1 MGYFQKTGAIQRLD
15 ISTNLSYREGNM
27 DRSFCNSVG
36 DVLKDE
42 SKNEFKISLYFD
54 GKETMALIQGFYVV
68 K

>member
-1 MGYFQKTGAIQRLD
+1 M
-15 ISTNLSYREGNM
+15 
-27 DRSFCNSVG
+27 G

-68 K
+68 KWDVDKATITSLDSYRVLNIHHLGGGFSLSEA